1 MNDREHAVQDI
12 LAGALELEDG
22 PLRAQFIAQG
32 CGADAALRQ
41 EVEELVRASILAGRF
56 LPEEPGTNGLPAA
69 PAGTTKTAS
78 SALALPAA
86 PGPEKAGDRIGRYRL
101 LQ

>member
-1 MNDREHAVQDI
+1 MRIEPENPQSWITLAAVTAR
-12 LAGALELEDG
+12 L
-22 PLRAQFIAQG
+22 
-32 CGADAALRQ
+32 LRQ
-41 EVEELVRASILAGRF
+41 EVEKLVRASILAGRF

-86 PGPEKAGDRIGRYRL
+86 PGPEKAGDLPSRALRTRA
-101 LQ
+101 Q